1 MLRPRRGRLSLHS
14 NVRTFDYGMSISAR
28 FGTWGVALLL
38 LVVAGGC
45 GSNSFLGQR
54 YDNFTAYYNTFY
66 NARQAYEAGVQA
78 MEGSDMP
85 VDRTRYLPIFG
96 SAARAGGNVSFQSAI
111 EKGADLLRD
120 HPNSKWVD
128 DALLLIGK
136 SYFYQSNFVGAE
148 QKFREVIDLGSEL
161 EDESRIWL
169 ARTLIASGAFAEA
182 RDHLVTSLEAE
193 DVSERWAPR
202 LHLALGEL
210 HVRQEA
216 FEEAAQELTTGLEDV
231 RDSEIE
237 AQASFLL
244 GQVLETL
251 GRYEDAVAAYRHVQ
265 TAHPRYELSYA
276 ANLSAVRVDGLY
288 LGEASALEQLRRMER
303 DGKNYDNRHELAFL
317 RGRIYQAHGRVQ
329 EARLLYGQ
337 ILRDPQAQLEDLRGR
352 LHYALAELYR
362 DAFNDFIIA
371 SAHFDTARTA
381 LSSLVPPSRAGG
393 SEVQYAPE
401 AITDAPFQADVY
413 RDFADVRIRVARMDS
428 LLELGSL
435 SQEDF
440 DERILEIR
448 RQKAEELAEQQRRAQ
463 QLQAE
468 RGFQDAAS
476 RTAAPG
482 ASSSG
487 AASQNTGE
495 AGFLYHL
502 DPVRIQE
509 ARMNFVSRWGD
520 RPLVP
525 NWRRSQ
531 AVASAASGGAA
542 GPLIGADLEAADAVA
557 ETAQLP
563 PVDFS
568 EVPRDSLRRAQM
580 EAERAAA
587 RYELANVLFL
597 SMNRPDS
604 AAVWYRLVISED
616 AEEDVAQRAFYALA
630 EVQQSLGD
638 SVAATRLYEQVLR
651 DYPDSDFAGR
661 VRDRLGIG
669 EAEPSDSLDTALAD
683 YDAAFAQWR
692 RGAYDASLD
701 SMVVVAAR
709 HAHTEVAPKAVLA
722 AGRIFLEWADA
733 ESLDVF
739 GPLPLTV
746 SDAVIEEAGLWR
758 GAPQDPDSVASAT
771 LAPVSSSEPALTEE
785 DELPRRRIEPG
796 SDSLAEL
803 RTEESVAPDAS
814 TGVMPA
820 LPGTFGFDLLMAD
833 STATGPAAKADSAA
847 QDAVYLITLYASVLD
862 NHPETPYAY
871 QASSMLDALEHRRR
885 ELKAPNV
892 PADSLLAAVAD
903 AGAAGALIAR
913 MRVAR
918 TPTPEPGGEAD
929 TTAATADTT
938 AATADTTA
946 AQADTTA
953 ATADTTAAQADRAAA
968 QADATAAQADATTA
982 QADTTVAQ
990 ADATTAQADRAA
1002 EGLPSA
1008 AARTDTTSP
1017 DPATPTV
1024 PISPE
1029 SADPDPAREAN
1040 AAPDPPSSTE
1050 SPFDPGAVPSG
1061 EASLRGEGGIR
1072 PELGGFTIVLGLD
1085 FEREPMAIMVQKQ
1098 LEHGFRADVVETTVD
1113 GTTTYR
1119 AAVGHFPTR
1128 EAAADALDGLREE
1141 LDGPAQIA
1149 PLSAP

>member
-1 MLRPRRGRLSLHS
+1 
-14 NVRTFDYGMSISAR
+14 
-28 FGTWGVALLL
+28 
-38 LVVAGGC
+38 
-45 GSNSFLGQR
+45 
-54 YDNFTAYYNTFY
+54 
-66 NARQAYEAGVQA
+66 
-78 MEGSDMP
+78 
-85 VDRTRYLPIFG
+85 
-96 SAARAGGNVSFQSAI
+96 
-111 EKGADLLRD
+111 
-120 HPNSKWVD
+120 
-128 DALLLIGK
+128 
-136 SYFYQSNFVGAE
+136 
-148 QKFREVIDLGSEL
+148 
-161 EDESRIWL
+161 
-169 ARTLIASGAFAEA
+169 
-182 RDHLVTSLEAE
+182 
-193 DVSERWAPR
+193 
-202 LHLALGEL
+202 
-210 HVRQEA
+210 
-216 FEEAAQELTTGLEDV
+216 
-231 RDSEIE
+231 
-237 AQASFLL
+237 
-244 GQVLETL
+244 
-251 GRYEDAVAAYRHVQ
+251 
-265 TAHPRYELSYA
+265 
-276 ANLSAVRVDGLY
+276 
-288 LGEASALEQLRRMER
+288 
-303 DGKNYDNRHELAFL
+303 
-317 RGRIYQAHGRVQ
+317 
-329 EARLLYGQ
+329 
-337 ILRDPQAQLEDLRGR
+337 
-352 LHYALAELYR
+352 
-362 DAFNDFIIA
+362 
-371 SAHFDTARTA
+371 
-381 LSSLVPPSRAGG
+381 
-393 SEVQYAPE
+393 
-401 AITDAPFQADVY
+401 
-413 RDFADVRIRVARMDS
+413 
-428 LLELGSL
+428 
-435 SQEDF
+435 
-440 DERILEIR
+440 
-448 RQKAEELAEQQRRAQ
+448 
-463 QLQAE
+463 
-468 RGFQDAAS
+468 
-476 RTAAPG
+476 
-482 ASSSG
+482 
-487 AASQNTGE
+487 
-495 AGFLYHL
+495 
-502 DPVRIQE
+502 
-509 ARMNFVSRWGD
+509 
-520 RPLVP
+520 
-525 NWRRSQ
+525 
-531 AVASAASGGAA
+531 
-542 GPLIGADLEAADAVA
+542 
-557 ETAQLP
+557 
-563 PVDFS
+563 
-568 EVPRDSLRRAQM
+568 
-580 EAERAAA
+580 
-587 RYELANVLFL
+587 
-597 SMNRPDS
+597 
-604 AAVWYRLVISED
+604 
-616 AEEDVAQRAFYALA
+616 
-630 EVQQSLGD
+630 
-638 SVAATRLYEQVLR
+638 
-651 DYPDSDFAGR
+651 
-661 VRDRLGIG
+661 
-669 EAEPSDSLDTALAD
+669 
-683 YDAAFAQWR
+683 
-692 RGAYDASLD
+692 
-701 SMVVVAAR
+701 
-709 HAHTEVAPKAVLA
+709 VAPKAVLA

-833 STATGPAAKADSAA
+833 STETGPAARADSAA

-968 QADATAAQADATTA
+968 QADAT
-982 QADTTVAQ
+982 
-990 ADATTAQADRAA
+990 TAQADREA